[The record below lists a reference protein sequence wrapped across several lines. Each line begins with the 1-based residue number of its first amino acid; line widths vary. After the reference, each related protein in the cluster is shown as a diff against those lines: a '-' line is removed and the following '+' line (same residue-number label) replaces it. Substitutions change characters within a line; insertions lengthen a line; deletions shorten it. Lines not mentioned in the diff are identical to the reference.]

1 MFVFLFELVKDNKC
15 EVWNNYIFLKKM
27 FEYVLC
33 GDSWYFRGEKV
44 FDVGLVI
51 IG

>member
-1 MFVFLFELVKDNKC
+1 
-15 EVWNNYIFLKKM
+15 M

-51 IG
+51 IRKFIDDLKFSKLCVLS